1 MRAFV
6 ICLGALLLTSPL
18 VTADTIRLK
27 NGRSIVADRVR
38 EEKGKIEYQ
47 IGDNTF
53 AISKSLV
60 EKIETGVGVAPAPAA
75 QEELPAYTPSQDLP
89 ASPELLGRIIRD
101 GKVDTDALARLDNP
115 ADPEL
120 AAAAYFTAARYEQ
133 GYGSAER
140 ARLYLE
146 RALAHRPDHTGL
158 LEHYAATLLQLRR
171 YSEAASQAERA
182 TRLAP
187 NSADAFALLGL
198 AYFYLER
205 TPEAVRAWRR
215 SLGLRP
221 NAMVQRYLEQAE
233 RDVAAE
239 ASFGQQESSH
249 FTLRYEGKRTSDLFR
264 RQLLATLEMH
274 YTTLVNELDIAPREA
289 ISVILYTEQAFTD
302 VTQAP
307 AWTGAIND
315 GKLRVPVEGLEAVNG
330 ELSRILKHELAHSF
344 INQITRN
351 RCPVWLNEGVAMAL
365 EPRTSASHGRQLAQ
379 LFATENHIP
388 LGALEGSFM
397 RLSSAQATLAY
408 LESLAAVEYI
418 RNTYGMSD
426 VVRVLERIGE
436 GSTAEAALR
445 TTVRAGYGRLEED
458 IAAYLKKTYGE

>member
-1 MRAFV
+1 VKVFV
-6 ICLGALLLTSPL
+6 IFLGALLMTPFSA
-18 VTADTIRLK
+18 ADVIRLK

-38 EEKGKIEYQ
+38 EDKGRVEYQ

-53 AISKSLV
+53 AISRSLV
-60 EKIETGVGVAPAPAA
+60 EKIETGIGTPGPAPR
-75 QEELPAYTPSQDLP
+75 EELPSFTPSQDLP
-89 ASPELLGRIIRD
+89 SSPELLTRLVHDGR
-101 GKVDTDALARLDNP
+101 VDTEALARLDNP
-115 ADPEL
+115 DDPEL

-133 GYGSAER
+133 GYGSADR

-146 RALAHRPDHTGL
+146 RALTHRPDHTGL
-158 LEHYAATLLQLRR
+158 IEHYAATLLQLRR

-198 AYFYLER
+198 GYFYLEK
-205 TPEAVRAWRR
+205 TQDAVRAWKR
-215 SLGLRP
+215 SLELRP
-221 NAMVQRYLEQAE
+221 NAIVQRYLEQAE
-233 RDVAAE
+233 RDLTAE

-249 FTLRYEGKRTSDLFR
+249 FTLRYEGRQTSESFR

-274 YTTLVNELDIAPREA
+274 YSTLVNELDLAPREA

-307 AWTGAIND
+307 AWTGALND
-315 GKLRVPVEGLEAVNG
+315 GKLRIPVEGLDSVTG

-351 RCPVWLNEGVAMAL
+351 RCPVWLNEGVAMVL

-379 LFATENHIP
+379 LFAAERHLP
-388 LGALEGSFM
+388 LGVLEGSFM
-397 RLSSAQATLAY
+397 RLSQNQATLAY

-418 RNTYGMSD
+418 RETYGMGD

-445 TTVRAGYGRLEED
+445 ATVRAGYGRLEED
-458 IAAYLKKTYGE
+458 IAAYLKRTYGE

>member
-1 MRAFV
+1 VRAFV
-6 ICLGALLLTSPL
+6 ICLGALLLAPHSS
-18 VTADTIRLK
+18 ADIIRLK

-60 EKIETGVGVAPAPAA
+60 EKVESGVGVAPSAAPR
-75 QEELPAYTPSQDLP
+75 EDLPAFTPSQDLP
-89 ASPELLGRIIRD
+89 ASPELLGKLIRD
-101 GKVDTDALARLDNP
+101 ARVDTDALARLDNP

-140 ARLYLE
+140 AKLYLE
-146 RALAHRPDHTGL
+146 RALFHRPEHTGL

-171 YSEAASQAERA
+171 YTEAAIQAERA

-198 AYFYLER
+198 ACFYLER
-205 TPEAVRAWRR
+205 TPEAVRAWKR
-215 SLGLRP
+215 SLALRP

-249 FTLRYEGKRTSDLFR
+249 FTLRYEGRQTSESFR

-274 YTTLVNELDIAPREA
+274 YTALVNELDIVPRES

-307 AWTGAIND
+307 AWTGALND
-315 GKLRVPVEGLEAVNG
+315 GKLRIPVEGLESVNG

-365 EPRTSASHGRQLAQ
+365 EPRTVMSHGRQLAE
-379 LFATENHIP
+379 LFATQRHIP

-458 IAAYLKKTYGE
+458 IALYLKKTYGP